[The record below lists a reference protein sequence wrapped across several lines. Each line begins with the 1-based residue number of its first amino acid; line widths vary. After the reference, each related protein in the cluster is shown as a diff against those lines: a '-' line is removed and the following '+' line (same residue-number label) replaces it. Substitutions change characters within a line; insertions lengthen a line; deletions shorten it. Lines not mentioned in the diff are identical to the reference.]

1 MRTVIS
7 HAHAPNPAVSV
18 NAVIIPTAAIA
29 GEVQNHP
36 GASPKAAWEEAARAL
51 VIRELLLQRARALGL
66 TDAPRSKG
74 GLRETEEAALIRAL
88 LEIEGKRWHGARR
101 L

>member
-1 MRTVIS
+1 MIC
-7 HAHAPNPAVSV
+7 
-18 NAVIIPTAAIA
+18 
-29 GEVQNHP
+29 
-36 GASPKAAWEEAARAL
+36 
-51 VIRELLLQRARALGL
+51 ELLLQRARALGL